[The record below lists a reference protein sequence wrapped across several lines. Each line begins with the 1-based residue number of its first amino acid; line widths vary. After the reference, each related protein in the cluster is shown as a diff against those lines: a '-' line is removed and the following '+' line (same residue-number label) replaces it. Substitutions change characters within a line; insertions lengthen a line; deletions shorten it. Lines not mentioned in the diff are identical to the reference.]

1 MPKILINDFSAH
13 YLSAGKGSV
22 VALLHGFTANH
33 AMWWQQV
40 PALVRAGFRVI
51 APDLRGHGDSDHPGS
66 GYDPDTLADDL
77 RALLDALGLERAHV
91 VGLSLGGMAA
101 QRFALNFPGRI
112 HTLTVAD
119 SFSGPPPPEVMEIFH
134 EHEKVGRERGMD
146 ELFGQLLIRPAL
158 PFGPDYVVPAE
169 WFPALQRTFMKNR
182 LATMTSYI
190 ENLGRL
196 RDWTAELDAIAC
208 PTLLLVGDAD
218 TPCRAPMARM
228 AREIGGATF
237 QVIPRCGHSSAVEK
251 AEDFNRLMLERL
263 KR

>member
-1 MPKILINDFSAH
+1 MAKPL
-13 YLSAGKGSV
+13 
-22 VALLHGFTANH
+22 VATAL
-33 AMWWQQV
+33 AVEGLGLV
-40 PALVRAGFRVI
+40 PERHF
-51 APDLRGHGDSDHPGS
+51 
-66 GYDPDTLADDL
+66 L
-77 RALLDALGLERAHV
+77 RAETPDEWCAQIARLEAAAREFEEAARGVQFDPVADADLIAVLPLLDRA
-91 VGLSLGGMAA
+91 
-101 QRFALNFPGRI
+101 R
-112 HTLTVAD
+112 
-119 SFSGPPPPEVMEIFH
+119 
-134 EHEKVGRERGMD
+134 
-146 ELFGQLLIRPAL
+146 AL